1 MELKEAQPTR
11 VASSVDKKLE
21 DPCEG
26 EAPKAS
32 NGRMAWQ
39 SPGKPEM
46 RKSIIG
52 SKFTFYNAG
61 ATGKN
66 RAASY
71 MLWCNVCF
79 AA

>member
-32 NGRMAWQ
+32 MAVWLGNHQ
-39 SPGKPEM
+39 ASPK
-46 RKSIIG
+46 
-52 SKFTFYNAG
+52 
-61 ATGKN
+61 
-66 RAASY
+66 
-71 MLWCNVCF
+71 
-79 AA
+79 